1 MSLLKT
7 RGVMMPYFL
16 LKFIQDHF
24 DLVYPRNIVRMIN
37 TFDVFYKLDLIPKFA
52 IDSKKYDGS
61 FRK

>member
-1 MSLLKT
+1 
-7 RGVMMPYFL
+7 MPYFL